1 MTGFYVKC
9 GTGLNWVK
17 GPRSKLK
24 DAVQFFKA
32 LFKNILI

>member
-1 MTGFYVKC
+1 MAGFYVKC
-9 GTGLNWVK
+9 GTGQNWVK
-17 GPRSKLK
+17 GPRTKLK